1 MLLPT
6 HFMTRWKNIKTAINI
21 VWGKSRRKTTQ
32 QTLILP
38 DVAFIA
44 CLSLDVTVTEPCCLF
59 LLCQSAVYTQCDWFV
74 FDKRRKKKNK
84 IIYLRRFINL
94 SWHGGRS
101 TFYLF
106 SGDFFPCDFFP
117 RWLYYLGK
125 KVTCLF
131 FWWLFFW
138 WLFFPVTFFPVTF
151 FPGDF
156 FS

>member
-74 FDKRRKKKNK
+74 FDKRRKKKQYN
-84 IIYLRRFINL
+84 IPMAFYQFIMTWWAL
-94 SWHGGRS
+94 YILLIFWW
-101 TFYLF
+101 LF
-106 SGDFFPCDFFP
+106 FQVTFFP
-117 RWLYYLGK
+117 RWLFFLGK